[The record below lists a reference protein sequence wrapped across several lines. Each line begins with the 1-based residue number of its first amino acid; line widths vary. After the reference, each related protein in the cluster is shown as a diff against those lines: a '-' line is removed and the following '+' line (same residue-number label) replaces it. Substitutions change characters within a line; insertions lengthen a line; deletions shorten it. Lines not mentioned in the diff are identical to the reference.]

1 VIFVRCVKFQ
11 IQFKKKES
19 CSNVEIPLLKQLH
32 ILRKLSYIMKKD
44 LLFDE
49 GVDCNESNI
58 NTPPILKAFLKL
70 E

>member
-1 VIFVRCVKFQ
+1 MFVRCVKFQ

-19 CSNVEIPLLKQLH
+19 CSNAEIPLLKQLH

>member
-1 VIFVRCVKFQ
+1 MIFVRCVKFQ
-11 IQFKKKES
+11 IQSKKKES

-58 NTPPILKAFLKL
+58 NTPPILKAFKKL